1 MQAEFIAIYFL
12 RANRVL
18 NYEDVS
24 SIDYL
29 LCLIIV
35 IFLVLFN
42 DF

>member
-12 RANRVL
+12 RANCVL

-35 IFLVLFN
+35 IFFG
-42 DF
+42 FI